1 MLTYRLVI
9 FDFDGTLADSR
20 QGILDCMNETFERFG
35 DDKPTAERIT
45 VNIGLPLEEAIADLA
60 PDLNRQQVEERASF
74 YRKIYS
80 EKGMEKVEAMQGVE
94 ILLERLAGAGVRMAL
109 VSNKRDDVL
118 QACIEKLGWKH
129 YFGFAGG
136 VLEDGIAKP
145 NPAFRIE
152 EMRRTFQDV
161 EAAEILMVGDT
172 KEDMLYARNLGVDAC
187 LALYG
192 YGRSA
197 QARIEAPD
205 FEVRTPEELESVI
218 L

>member
-1 MLTYRLVI
+1 MKK
-9 FDFDGTLADSR
+9 
-20 QGILDCMNETFERFG
+20 TFERFG
-35 DDKPTAERIT
+35 DEAPSAERIT
-45 VNIGLPLEEAIADLA
+45 VNIGLPLEEAISDLA
-60 PDLNRQQVEERASF
+60 PDLSREQIEERASF

-80 EKGMEKVEAMQGVE
+80 EEGVENIRPMQGVAK
-94 ILLERLAGAGVRMAL
+94 LLERLSNAGVRMAL

-118 QACIEKLGWKH
+118 GWKR

-136 VLEDGIAKP
+136 VLEDGISKP
-145 NPAFRIE
+145 DPAFRIE
-152 EMRRTFQDV
+152 EMRKAFQDV

-172 KEDMLYARNLGVDAC
+172 KEDMIYARNLGVDAC

-205 FEVRTPEELESVI
+205 FEVRMPEEIESVV

>member
-1 MLTYRLVI
+1 MKK
-9 FDFDGTLADSR
+9 
-20 QGILDCMNETFERFG
+20 TFERFG
-35 DDKPTAERIT
+35 DEAPSAERIT
-45 VNIGLPLEEAIADLA
+45 VNIGLPLEEAISDLA
-60 PDLNRQQVEERASF
+60 PDLSREQIEERASF

-80 EKGMEKVEAMQGVE
+80 EEGVENIRPMQGVAK
-94 ILLERLAGAGVRMAL
+94 LLERLSDAGVRMAL

-118 QACIEKLGWKH
+118 QACIEKLGWKR

-136 VLEDGIAKP
+136 VLEDGISKP
-145 NPAFRIE
+145 DPAFRIE
-152 EMRRTFQDV
+152 EMRKAFQDV

-172 KEDMLYARNLGVDAC
+172 KEDMIYARNLGVDAC

-205 FEVRTPEELESVI
+205 FEVRMPEEIESVV